1 MDRCGYTFDSD
12 GNFCVGTTTI
22 ETMFKVSVLDYNA
35 PLPEVHAVGPLVTP
49 QNVKVAYILNWIER
63 GLCVDFE
70 NKSDEEKLLYFVLEY
85 NKYVKYVNDL
95 EQRSVLKYALSAQKW
110 LILDLHWSGRVDS
123 EHDKHDPAKVNP
135 FSKIQHKNSYVQQQA
150 VYNNETIKAKFG
162 KKKKETQ
169 LYDALK
175 HQLESHDYDIFS
187 STPQEIDE
195 VGNPMMSDMDLIL
208 D

>member
-85 NKYVKYVNDL
+85 NKYVK
-95 EQRSVLKYALSAQKW
+95 
-110 LILDLHWSGRVDS
+110 
-123 EHDKHDPAKVNP
+123 
-135 FSKIQHKNSYVQQQA
+135 
-150 VYNNETIKAKFG
+150 
-162 KKKKETQ
+162 
-169 LYDALK
+169 
-175 HQLESHDYDIFS
+175 
-187 STPQEIDE
+187 
-195 VGNPMMSDMDLIL
+195 
-208 D
+208 